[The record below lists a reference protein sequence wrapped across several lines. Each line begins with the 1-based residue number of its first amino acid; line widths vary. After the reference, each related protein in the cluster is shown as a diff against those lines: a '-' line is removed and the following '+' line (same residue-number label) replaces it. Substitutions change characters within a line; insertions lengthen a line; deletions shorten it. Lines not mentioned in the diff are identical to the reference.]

1 VAFLIGIAL
10 ACATCVMASL
20 SGLDRDRAFYP
31 TVLCVVA
38 HYYALFAVLGGSI
51 RSLVLES
58 VVIAGFLLA
67 ALAGFKWT
75 LWLVVAGLAGHGLF
89 DFVHR
94 HVISN
99 PGVPPW
105 WPSFCL
111 AYDVTAALGLGWL
124 LARLRIPPAPL
135 RGGPRGR

>member
-1 VAFLIGIAL
+1 MPFLIGVGLAL
-10 ACATCVMASL
+10 ATCLFAWLV
-20 SGLDRDRAFYP
+20 GLDRDRAFYP

-38 HYYALFAVLGGSI
+38 HYYALYAIMGGSM
-51 RSLVLES
+51 RALGFES
-58 VVIAGFLLA
+58 IVIAGFLLMA
-67 ALAGFKWT
+67 AAGFRWT
-75 LWLVVAGLAGHGLF
+75 LWVAVAGLAGHGLF

-111 AYDVTAALGLGWL
+111 AFDVTAALWLAWL
-124 LARLRIPPAPL
+124 LMR
-135 RGGPRGR
+135 RGAA